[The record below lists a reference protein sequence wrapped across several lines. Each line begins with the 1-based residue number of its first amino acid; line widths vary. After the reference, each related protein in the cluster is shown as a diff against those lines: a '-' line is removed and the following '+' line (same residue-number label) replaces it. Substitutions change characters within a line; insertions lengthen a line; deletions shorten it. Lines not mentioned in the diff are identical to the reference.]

1 MQPWLGM
8 RLDIGTYMLNDKG
21 KSGDSK
27 QLSKDAWLK
36 HTLKTIGEV
45 GVANIQIESL
55 AKDLNV
61 TKGSFY
67 WHFKGRDALLNDALS
82 YWYETATRIIGR
94 AANRS
99 FSDPIDRLRYFFSLA
114 FNQRYDVPGGPVERA
129 LQEWARVSE
138 AASKTTQ
145 RVDQERIR
153 LIADAYIE
161 LGKSEVDA
169 RRIATM
175 ALGQIIGLN
184 VLSRSEP
191 REDLTDYNKAFQ
203 IMFLTS
209 G

>member
-1 MQPWLGM
+1 
-8 RLDIGTYMLNDKG
+8 MLNDKG

-94 AANRS
+94 AANLS
-99 FSDPIDRLRYFFSLA
+99 FSDPIDRLRYFFSLS

>member
-1 MQPWLGM
+1 
-8 RLDIGTYMLNDKG
+8 MLNDKG

-67 WHFKGRDALLNDALS
+67 WHFKGRDELLNDALA

>member
-1 MQPWLGM
+1 
-8 RLDIGTYMLNDKG
+8 MLNDKG

>member
-1 MQPWLGM
+1 
-8 RLDIGTYMLNDKG
+8 MLNDKG

-145 RVDQERIR
+145 RVDQDRIR

>member
-1 MQPWLGM
+1 
-8 RLDIGTYMLNDKG
+8 MLNDKG

-36 HTLKTIGEV
+36 PPLKTIGEV

>member
-1 MQPWLGM
+1 MQPWLGT

-138 AASKTTQ
+138 AASKITQ

>member
-1 MQPWLGM
+1 
-8 RLDIGTYMLNDKG
+8 MLNDKG

-94 AANRS
+94 AVNRS

>member
-1 MQPWLGM
+1 MQPWLGT

-191 REDLTDYNKAFQ
+191 REYLTDYNKAFQ

>member
-1 MQPWLGM
+1 MQPWLGT

-45 GVANIQIESL
+45 GIANIQIESL

>member
-1 MQPWLGM
+1 
-8 RLDIGTYMLNDKG
+8 MLNDKG

-184 VLSRSEP
+184 VLSRSQP
-191 REDLTDYNKAFQ
+191 KEDLADYNQAFQ

>member
-1 MQPWLGM
+1 
-8 RLDIGTYMLNDKG
+8 MLNG
-21 KSGDSK
+21 KRKNGDSK

-55 AKDLNV
+55 ARELNV

-67 WHFKGRDALLNDALS
+67 WHFKGRDELLNDALS

-99 FSDPIDRLRYFFSLA
+99 FTDPIDRLRYFFSLA
-114 FNQRYDVPGGPVERA
+114 FNRRYDVPGGPVERA
-129 LQEWARVSE
+129 LQEWARISE
-138 AASKTTQ
+138 AASETTQ

-184 VLSRSEP
+184 VLSRSQP
-191 REDLTDYNKAFQ
+191 KEDLADYNQAFQ

>member
-1 MQPWLGM
+1 MQPWLGT

>member
-1 MQPWLGM
+1 MN
-8 RLDIGTYMLNDKG
+8 IFCFHLNDKG

>member
-1 MQPWLGM
+1 
-8 RLDIGTYMLNDKG
+8 MLNDKG

-114 FNQRYDVPGGPVERA
+114 FNQRYDVPGPSG
-129 LQEWARVSE
+129 L
-138 AASKTTQ
+138 ASN
-145 RVDQERIR
+145 D
-153 LIADAYIE
+153 
-161 LGKSEVDA
+161 G
-169 RRIATM
+169 
-175 ALGQIIGLN
+175 
-184 VLSRSEP
+184 RSQP
-191 REDLTDYNKAFQ
+191 PY
-203 IMFLTS
+203 

>member
-1 MQPWLGM
+1 
-8 RLDIGTYMLNDKG
+8 MLNDKG

-55 AKDLNV
+55 ARELNV

>member
-1 MQPWLGM
+1 
-8 RLDIGTYMLNDKG
+8 MLNDKG

-99 FSDPIDRLRYFFSLA
+99 FSDPLDRLRYFFSLA